1 MYSQLGRL
9 VKTKVDYKWAG
20 YTIHTA
26 FERAGRHEQILVL
39 QILDFITRF
48 IFKYSKK
55 DFISFNCVVFLILIL
70 HPKAC

>member
-48 IFKYSKK
+48 CLNTLKKIF
-55 DFISFNCVVFLILIL
+55 
-70 HPKAC
+70 